1 MTAFTLL
8 ACLHCLLPFV
18 SPARNISL
26 KCKQDTD
33 KFLSDLNSLKPK
45 EYALRMYDSVGKLGS
60 NVLNGNVDRL
70 GSYSECLSTQG
81 PEGSFR
87 GQYCKL
93 HVLQDGADYSVGVC
107 VPDSCAEEDVTMM
120 SQLDVLQFRNTSFL
134 APSLSLFTR
143 NSSSSSR
150 ESVARCAAGVLRL
163 DTLASVCLF
172 ITLLGLVLPVT
183 GTVYMVARGWGL
195 DLRPSSARGAPP
207 TACES
212 LPLRNMQSNGQRNRS
227 PQTNCQAQ
235 LSPPGCLSRG
245 KRFLGAVDG
254 VLQCFSWQK
263 NMPAICTPELP
274 GSTCQTLNGIR
285 VLSLLWI
292 VSGHT
297 SQMTAW
303 LSLDN
308 VLEWKARVPRNPLY
322 LYSRSGPF
330 YLGVDTFF
338 LISGWLSARS
348 FLKMQHNTSAGITPK
363 VILRYFLKRFTRLQL
378 LHLYSVCLLVGL
390 FSFIPWGPVWE
401 VAQFHGDNC
410 RQVWWTNLL
419 LLNNFVSV
427 QNACN
432 GWTWYLACDFQF
444 HLMMPLIFFVHGK
457 SKRVLVLFGA
467 LLFLASFTAT
477 ALLTLAYKLPVAS
490 PSAASEDETLL
501 YFSEYYTKPY
511 CRCGPFL
518 VGLFLSMF
526 MHSDCPANIL
536 KSTVQAMLGWT
547 FSLLTLFVVVALAY
561 IMDDSSP
568 TSSMAAAIYQALHRT
583 LWAAAVGWVI
593 FACQEGY
600 GGLVKRG
607 LSCGLWSLPASISYA
622 CYLLHPTV
630 IILYNGLQETL
641 IHYTD
646 TNMFYLFSG
655 HCVLTFL
662 CGLAL
667 TLFIERPWQELKW
680 GLWRPVSD
688 GP

>member
-1 MTAFTLL
+1 M
-8 ACLHCLLPFV
+8 
-18 SPARNISL
+18 RDIL
-26 KCKQDTD
+26 K
-33 KFLSDLNSLKPK
+33 
-45 EYALRMYDSVGKLGS
+45 
-60 NVLNGNVDRL
+60 
-70 GSYSECLSTQG
+70 
-81 PEGSFR
+81 
-87 GQYCKL
+87 
-93 HVLQDGADYSVGVC
+93 
-107 VPDSCAEEDVTMM
+107 
-120 SQLDVLQFRNTSFL
+120 FRNTSFL
-134 APSLSLFTR
+134 APSLSLFVR

-163 DTLASVCLF
+163 DMFASVCLF
-172 ITLLGLVLPVT
+172 ITLLGLVLPVA
-183 GTVYMVARGWGL
+183 GTIYMVARDWGL
-195 DLRPSSARGAPP
+195 DLRMLPAGGTSAG
-207 TACES
+207 CES
-212 LPLRNMQSNGQRNRS
+212 LPLRNMESNGQRNRS
-227 PQTNCQAQ
+227 PQTNCQVH
-235 LSPPGCLSRG
+235 LSPPGPPSRG
-245 KRFLGAVDG
+245 KRFLGVVDG
-254 VLQCFSWQK
+254 ALQCFSWQK
-263 NMPAICTPELP
+263 NIPAICTPELP
-274 GSTCQTLNGIR
+274 GGTCQTLNGIR

-308 VLEWKARVPRNPLY
+308 VLEWKATVPVNPLY

-348 FLKMQHNTSAGITPK
+348 FLKMHRNTNMGITPK
-363 VILRYFLKRFTRLQL
+363 VILRYVLKRFTSIPPAFLVLMEVRAGHPSVSSSLPCLSARLQL

-390 FSFIPWGPVWE
+390 FSFVPWGPVWE
-401 VAQFHGDNC
+401 VPQFHWDNC
-410 RQVWWTNLL
+410 RQVWWMNLL

-432 GWTWYLACDFQF
+432 GWTWYLANDFQF
-444 HLMMPLIFFVHGK
+444 HLITPLIFFVHEK
-457 SKRVLVLFGA
+457 NKRVLVLLGA
-467 LLFLASFTAT
+467 LLFLTSFSTT

-490 PSAASEDETLL
+490 PSAASEKEAAL

-518 VGLFLSMF
+518 VGLFLGMF
-526 MHSDCPANIL
+526 MHSDHATNIL
-536 KSTVQAMLGWT
+536 KTTVQAMLGWA
-547 FSLLTLFVVVALAY
+547 FSLMTLFVVVALAY
-561 IMDDSSP
+561 IVDDTLP
-568 TSSMAAAIYQALHRT
+568 TSSVAAAIYQALHRT

-600 GGLVKRG
+600 GGLVKRV
-607 LSCGLWSLPASISYA
+607 LSCGIWSLPASISYA
-622 CYLLHPTV
+622 CYLVHPIV

-680 GLWRPVSD
+680 GLW
-688 GP
+688 GPMPAGGHNIDKATVVLHPSLGPACLLLLLLLLGHLGSLTSHFSSTGQGTMNFTSQHAASYFQSGQSFHATLG

>member
-8 ACLHCLLPFV
+8 ACLHALFPFV
-18 SPARNISL
+18 SPAKNISL
-26 KCKQDTD
+26 KCMQDTD
-33 KFLSDLNSLKPK
+33 EFLSDLNSLKPK
-45 EYALRMYDSVGKLGS
+45 EYALRMYDSAGKLES

-70 GSYSECLSTQG
+70 GSYSECLSTQS

-93 HVLQDGADYSVGVC
+93 HILQDGTDYSVGVC
-107 VPDSCAEEDVTMM
+107 VPDSCAEEDVTTM
-120 SQLDVLQFRNTSFL
+120 SQLDILRFRNTSFL
-134 APSLSLFTR
+134 EPSLSLFTKD
-143 NSSSSSR
+143 SSSSC
-150 ESVARCAAGVLRL
+150 EIVARCAAGALKP
-163 DTLASVCLF
+163 DMFASVCLL
-172 ITLLGLVLPVT
+172 ITLLGLVLPVA
-183 GTVYMVARGWGL
+183 GTVYMVARDWGL
-195 DLRPSSARGAPP
+195 DLGAASVHGTP
-207 TACES
+207 TSCES
-212 LPLRNMQSNGQRNRS
+212 LPLGNMESNRQRSRTS
-227 PQTNCQAQ
+227 CQVQ
-235 LSPPGCLSRG
+235 LPPPGPPSRG
-245 KRFLGAVDG
+245 KRFLGALDG

-263 NMPAICTPELP
+263 NMPAICNPELP
-274 GSTCQTLNGIR
+274 GGTCRTLNGIR

-292 VSGHT
+292 ISGHT

-308 VLEWKARVPRNPLY
+308 VLEWKARVPKNPLY

-348 FLKMQHNTSAGITPK
+348 FLKMHRNTSTGITPR

-378 LHLYSVCLLVGL
+378 LHLYSVCLLVGF
-390 FSFIPWGPVWE
+390 FSFVPWGPVWE
-401 VAQFHGDNC
+401 VAQFHWDNC
-410 RQVWWTNLL
+410 REVWWTNLL
-419 LLNNFVSV
+419 LLNNFLSV
-427 QNACN
+427 QKACN
-432 GWTWYLACDFQF
+432 GWTWYLASDFQF
-444 HLMMPLIFFVHGK
+444 HLMTPLIFLVHGK
-457 SKRVLVLFGA
+457 SKRALVLLGG
-467 LLFLASFTAT
+467 LLFLASSTAT
-477 ALLTLAYKLPVAS
+477 ALLTVAYKLPVSS
-490 PSAASEDETLL
+490 PSAASENETVL

-526 MHSDCPANIL
+526 MHSDHPTDVL
-536 KSTVQAMLGWT
+536 RTKMQAVLGWAS
-547 FSLLTLFVVVALAY
+547 SLMTLFAVVALAY
-561 IMDDSSP
+561 VVDDTSP
-568 TSSMAAAIYQALHRT
+568 TSSVPAAIYQALHRT
-583 LWAAAVGWVI
+583 LWAAAVGWVV

-600 GGLVKRG
+600 GGPVKRL
-607 LSCGLWSLPASISYA
+607 LSCGIWGLPASISYA
-622 CYLLHPTV
+622 CYLVHPIV

-680 GLWRPVSD
+680 GL
-688 GP
+688 

>member
-1 MTAFTLL
+1 MMAFTLL
-8 ACLHCLLPFV
+8 ACLYFMLPFV

-26 KCKQDTD
+26 KCMQDTD
-33 KFLSDLNSLKPK
+33 EFLSDLNSPKPK

-60 NVLNGNVDRL
+60 NVLSGNLDRL
-70 GSYSECLSTQG
+70 GSYSECLSTRG
-81 PEGSFR
+81 PEGRFR

-93 HVLQDGADYSVGVC
+93 HLLQDGADYSVGVC
-107 VPDSCAEEDVTMM
+107 VPDSCGEEDVTMM
-120 SQLDVLQFRNTSFL
+120 SQLDMLRFRNTSFL
-134 APSLSLFTR
+134 APSLSLFTK
-143 NSSSSSR
+143 NSSSSPC
-150 ESVARCAAGVLRL
+150 ESVARCAAGVFRL
-163 DTLASVCLF
+163 DTFASVCLF
-172 ITLLGLVLPVT
+172 ITLLGLVLPVV
-183 GTVYMVARGWGL
+183 GTVYMVARNWGL
-195 DLRPSSARGAPP
+195 DLRPSPAHGTSAG
-207 TACES
+207 CEN
-212 LPLRNMQSNGQRNRS
+212 LPLRNVESDGQRSRS
-227 PQTNCQAQ
+227 PQTNCQVH
-235 LSPPGCLSRG
+235 LSPPGPLSRG

-254 VLQCFSWQK
+254 ALQCFSWQK

-274 GSTCQTLNGIR
+274 EGTCQTLNGIR

-308 VLEWKARVPRNPLY
+308 VLEWRARVPAHPLY

-330 YLGVDTFF
+330 YVGVDTFF

-348 FLKMQHNTSAGITPK
+348 FLKMHRNTNAGITPK
-363 VILRYFLKRFTRLQL
+363 VMLRYFLKRFTRLQL

-390 FSFIPWGPVWE
+390 FSLVPWGPVWE
-401 VAQFHGDNC
+401 VPQFHWDNC
-410 RQVWWTNLL
+410 RRVWWTNLL

-427 QNACN
+427 QNACH
-432 GWTWYLACDFQF
+432 GWTWYLASDFQF
-444 HLMMPLIFFVHGK
+444 HLLTPLIFFVHGK
-457 SKRVLVLFGA
+457 NKRVLVLLGA
-467 LLFLASFTAT
+467 LLFLTSFAAT

-490 PSAASEDETLL
+490 PSAASENETAL

-526 MHSDCPANIL
+526 MHSDHPTSIL
-536 KSTVQAMLGWT
+536 KTPVQATLGWT
-547 FSLLTLFVVVALAY
+547 FSLLTLFAVVSLAY
-561 IMDDSSP
+561 VVDDTSP
-568 TSSMAAAIYQALHRT
+568 TSSMAAAVYQALHRT

-600 GGLVKRG
+600 GGLLTRV
-607 LSCGLWSLPASISYA
+607 LSCGIWSLPASISYA
-622 CYLLHPTV
+622 CYLVHPIV

-641 IHYTD
+641 LHYTD

-667 TLFIERPWQELKW
+667 TLFIEQPWQKLKCGPW
-680 GLWRPVSD
+680 GPVPA

>member
-1 MTAFTLL
+1 MGAFTLL
-8 ACLHCLLPFV
+8 ACLHALFLFV
-18 SPARNISL
+18 SPARNISF
-26 KCKQDTD
+26 KCIQDTD
-33 KFLSDLNSLKPK
+33 EFLSDLNSLKPK

-60 NVLNGNVDRL
+60 NILNGNVDRL
-70 GSYSECLSTQG
+70 GSYSECLSTQS
-81 PEGSFR
+81 PRGSFR

-93 HVLQDGADYSVGVC
+93 HILQDGTDYSVGVC

-120 SQLDVLQFRNTSFL
+120 SQLAGTSIQAWL
-134 APSLSLFTR
+134 SPHHYQKPSLWIPPKCDR
-143 NSSSSSR
+143 PGQVSSFCR
-150 ESVARCAAGVLRL
+150 
-163 DTLASVCLF
+163 F
-172 ITLLGLVLPVT
+172 ITLLGLVFPVT
-183 GTVYMVARGWGL
+183 GTIYMVARDWGL
-195 DLRPSSARGAPP
+195 GLRTSSVHGTPP
-207 TACES
+207 TSCES
-212 LPLRNMQSNGQRNRS
+212 LPLRTVESNKQRSRAS
-227 PQTNCQAQ
+227 CQLQ
-235 LSPPGCLSRG
+235 LPPPGPPSRG

-263 NMPAICTPELP
+263 NLPAIFTPELP
-274 GSTCQTLNGIR
+274 GGTCRTLNGIR

-292 VSGHT
+292 ISGHT

-308 VLEWKARVPRNPLY
+308 VLEWKARVPENPLY

-348 FLKMQHNTSAGITPK
+348 FLKMHQNTSAGIPPK

-378 LHLYSVCLLVGL
+378 LHLYSVCLLVGF
-390 FSFIPWGPVWE
+390 FSFVPWGPVWE
-401 VAQFHGDNC
+401 VAQFHWDNC
-410 RQVWWTNLL
+410 REVWWTNLL
-419 LLNNFVSV
+419 LLNNFLSV

-444 HLMMPLIFFVHGK
+444 HLMTPLIFFIHGK
-457 SKRVLVLFGA
+457 SKRVLVLLGG
-467 LLFLASFTAT
+467 LLFLASSTAT

-490 PSAASEDETLL
+490 PSAASENGTML

-526 MHSDCPANIL
+526 MHSDHPTDIL
-536 KSTVQAMLGWT
+536 KTKVQAMLGWT
-547 FSLLTLFVVVALAY
+547 FSLLTLFAVVALAY
-561 IMDDSSP
+561 VVDDTSP
-568 TSSMAAAIYQALHRT
+568 TSSVAAAVYQALHRT

-600 GGLVKRG
+600 GGPVKCM
-607 LSCGLWSLPASISYA
+607 LSYGIWSLPASISYA
-622 CYLLHPTV
+622 CYLVHPIV

-680 GLWRPVSD
+680 GLW
-688 GP
+688 GPLPAGP

>member
-1 MTAFTLL
+1 M
-8 ACLHCLLPFV
+8 
-18 SPARNISL
+18 
-26 KCKQDTD
+26 QDTD
-33 KFLSDLNSLKPK
+33 EFLSDLNSLKPK

-70 GSYSECLSTQG
+70 GSYSECLSTRS

-107 VPDSCAEEDVTMM
+107 VPDSCGEEDVTIL
-120 SQLDVLQFRNTSFL
+120 SQL
-134 APSLSLFTR
+134 
-143 NSSSSSR
+143 
-150 ESVARCAAGVLRL
+150 G
-163 DTLASVCLF
+163 
-172 ITLLGLVLPVT
+172 
-183 GTVYMVARGWGL
+183 
-195 DLRPSSARGAPP
+195 
-207 TACES
+207 
-212 LPLRNMQSNGQRNRS
+212 
-227 PQTNCQAQ
+227 
-235 LSPPGCLSRG
+235 
-245 KRFLGAVDG
+245 FLGVVDG
-254 VLQCFSWQK
+254 ALQCFSWQK
-263 NMPAICTPELP
+263 NIPAICTPELP
-274 GSTCQTLNGIR
+274 GGTCQTLNGIR

-308 VLEWKARVPRNPLY
+308 VLEWKATVPVNPLY

-338 LISGWLSARS
+338 LI
-348 FLKMQHNTSAGITPK
+348 
-363 VILRYFLKRFTRLQL
+363 RLQR

-390 FSFIPWGPVWE
+390 FSFVPWGPVWE
-401 VAQFHGDNC
+401 VPQFHWENC

-432 GWTWYLACDFQF
+432 GWTWYLANDFQF
-444 HLMMPLIFFVHGK
+444 HLITPLLFFVHGK
-457 SKRVLVLFGA
+457 NKRVLILLGA
-467 LLFLASFTAT
+467 LLFLTSFSAT

-490 PSAASEDETLL
+490 PSAASEKAAAL

-518 VGLFLSMF
+518 VGLFLGMF
-526 MHSDCPANIL
+526 MHSDHATSVL
-536 KSTVQAMLGWT
+536 KTMVQAMLGWA

-561 IMDDSSP
+561 IVDDASPASSV
-568 TSSMAAAIYQALHRT
+568 AAAIYQALHRT

-600 GGLVKRG
+600 GGLVTRV
-607 LSCGLWSLPASISYA
+607 LSCGIWSLPARISYA
-622 CYLLHPTV
+622 CYLVHPIV

-641 IHYTD
+641 IHYSD

-662 CGLAL
+662 SGLAL

-680 GLWRPVSD
+680 GLW
-688 GP
+688 GPEPAGP